1 MPKKSQS
8 AQVSKD
14 LSLKEAA
21 KKTKQVTEEIVVAEE
36 ELTVAHAVLDK
47 HIPEN
52 PKEPDVR
59 QAVEATEQVKKRL
72 RKSAKDL
79 ANVQATLEKKSAE
92 QAKA

>member
-1 MPKKSQS
+1 MPKTSKS
-8 AQVSKD
+8 AQVTKD
-14 LSLKEAA
+14 LSLKEVA
-21 KKTKQVTEEIVVAEE
+21 KKTKEVTNEIEVAEE

-72 RKSAKDL
+72 RKSVKEL
-79 ANVQATLEKKSAE
+79 ATVQATLEKKSAE